1 MAAGCYNPAPEPG
14 LYMRFSIIL
23 PALAAIT
30 LLVAI
35 PAGAQPRTD
44 LYTVSDI
51 RVDVTAKSS
60 TEAFTT
66 AIAEGR
72 PRAFQTLYRRL
83 TAQRDWG
90 RQPNLDQAALL
101 RLSRGYNVANE
112 RRSTTRYVA
121 DVSYSF
127 NPDAVNRLLRSSNI
141 AFAQGNAQRILVIP
155 MAPNVSGGG
164 WAQALGSP
172 SVQQN
177 NLVPFSLPGADDLRA
192 LAGLNFESANWNDVA
207 GAAGRS
213 RVTEVAL
220 VQAIQAPGKVTLNIR
235 RLGQGQTSPRMSMDV
250 AAPQVATAYS
260 GAAAA
265 AANAIDDLW
274 KTRTTVDPA
283 QRGRITADMRISS
296 LSQWNEAQT
305 ALAGVSQV
313 TGITLVAMD
322 TGYVRMQINY
332 MGTPDQLR
340 EALSA
345 ARLSLTSRGGQW
357 LLASAS

>member
-1 MAAGCYNPAPEPG
+1 
-14 LYMRFSIIL
+14 MRFSVIL
-23 PALAAIT
+23 PALAAIAVSAAS
-30 LLVAI
+30 LLSG
-35 PAGAQPRTD
+35 PAAAQTRGD

-51 RVDVTAKSS
+51 HVDVTAKSS

-121 DVSYSF
+121 DVTYLF

-141 AFAQGNAQRILVIP
+141 AFTQGNAQRILVIP

-172 SVQQN
+172 SVQQG
-177 NLVPFSLPGADDLRA
+177 NLVPFSLPSADDLRA
-192 LAGLNFESANWNDVA
+192 MANLSFDGAGWNDVA
-207 GAAGRS
+207 AAAGRA

-220 VQAIQAPGKVTLNIR
+220 VQAIPSPGKVTVNVR
-235 RLGQGQTSPRMSMDV
+235 RLAMGQTSPRTSVDV
-250 AAPQVATAYS
+250 ATPQVATAYANAA
-260 GAAAA
+260 GAAAD
-265 AANAIDDLW
+265 AIDDLW

-283 QRGRITADMRISS
+283 QRGRLTADMRITS
-296 LSQWNEAQT
+296 LSQWSEAQT
-305 ALAGVSQV
+305 ALAAVSQV
-313 TGITLVAMD
+313 TGVTLVAMD

-340 EALSA
+340 EALGA

>member
-1 MAAGCYNPAPEPG
+1 
-14 LYMRFSIIL
+14 MRFSVIL
-23 PALAAIT
+23 PALAAMA
-30 LLVAI
+30 LLAAELVAG
-35 PAGAQPRTD
+35 PAAAQTRGD

-72 PRAFQTLYRRL
+72 PRAFQLLYRRL

-121 DVSYSF
+121 DVSYIF
-127 NPDAVNRLLRSSNI
+127 NPDAVNRLLRSSSI
-141 AFAQGNAQRILVIP
+141 AFAQGSAQRILVVP

-177 NLVPFSLPGADDLRA
+177 NLVPFSLPPADDLRA
-192 LAGLNFESANWNDVA
+192 MAGLNFEGAGWNDVA
-207 GAAGRS
+207 AAAGRA
-213 RVTEVAL
+213 RADAVAL
-220 VQAIQAPGKVTLNIR
+220 VQAIQSPGKVTVNVR
-235 RLGQGQTSPRMSMDV
+235 RLAMGQAAGRASVDV
-250 AAPQVATAYS
+250 ATPQLATAYS
-260 GAAAA
+260 SAALA
-265 AANAIDDLW
+265 AANVIDDLW
-274 KTRTTVDPA
+274 KARTAIDPS
-283 QRGRITADMRISS
+283 QRGRLTVDMRIAS

-305 ALAGVSQV
+305 VLAGVSQV
-313 TGITLVAMD
+313 TGVTLVAMD
-322 TGYVRMQINY
+322 MGYVRMQINY
-332 MGTPDQLR
+332 MGTADQLR
-340 EALSA
+340 EALGA

>member
-1 MAAGCYNPAPEPG
+1 
-14 LYMRFSIIL
+14 MRFSVIL

-30 LLVAI
+30 LLAAV
-35 PAGAQPRTD
+35 PAGAQTRAD

-51 RVDVTAKSS
+51 HVDVTAKSS

-90 RQPNLDQAALL
+90 RQPNLDAAALL

-121 DVSYSF
+121 DVSYVF

-141 AFAQGNAQRILVIP
+141 AFAQGNAPRILVVP

-164 WAQALGSP
+164 WAQALASP

-177 NLVPFSLPGADDLRA
+177 NLVPFALPPADDLRA
-192 LAGLNFESANWNDVA
+192 MAGLNFEGAGWNDVA
-207 GAAGRS
+207 AAAGRA
-213 RVTEVAL
+213 RADAVAL
-220 VQAIQAPGKVTLNIR
+220 VQAIPSPGKVTVNVR
-235 RLGQGQTSPRMSMDV
+235 RLAMGQAASRASIDV
-250 AAPQVATAYS
+250 ATPQVATAYS
-260 GAAAA
+260 SAALA
-265 AANAIDDLW
+265 AANVIDDLW
-274 KTRTTVDPA
+274 KSRTVIDPN
-283 QRGRITADMRISS
+283 QRGRLTADMRIAS
-296 LSQWNEAQT
+296 LAQWNEAQT

-313 TGITLVAMD
+313 TGVTLVAMD

-340 EALSA
+340 EALGA